1 MDDHINQFFDIIIM
15 IVMLAFGCSLLATSY
30 HLIDDKV
37 DKEVRDDKTAIRN
50 YTGVTLDSNP
60 EATYEYT
67 SQEVLL
73 MLAIQDEYIPS
84 TRTIRV
90 GADFGSSTLLDSN
103 YSTGNSIEEDMYGSN
118 YRTGFGTRKIF
129 LQRVYNDNSELY
141 LNMEKHYYKVKT
153 QGDVLT
159 FPEYRQVNNLGA
171 SLDLTG
177 RPRKWVL
184 RMKTDDIAIGRGLR
198 NSTIEG
204 EDSTLNTGRITS
216 YTKGYFWCFIDK

>member
-1 MDDHINQFFDIIIM
+1 M

-50 YTGVTLDSNP
+50 STGITLDSNP

-67 SQEVLL
+67 SQEILL

-84 TRTIRV
+84 TRTVRV
-90 GADFGSSTLLDSN
+90 GASRDSSTLLDSN
-103 YSTGNSIEEDMYGSN
+103 YSTGNTIEEDMYGNN
-118 YRTGFGTRKIF
+118 YRTGFGTRKLF
-129 LQRVYNDNSELY
+129 LQRVYNSDSELY
-141 LNMEKHYYKVKT
+141 LNIEKHYYKVKDSVNAIT
-153 QGDVLT
+153 
-159 FPEYRQVNNLGA
+159 PISEYRKVNNLGA

-177 RPRKWVL
+177 NPRKWVL
-184 RMKTDDIAIGRGLR
+184 RMKTDNIAIKSDLR
-198 NSTIEG
+198 NGSTEG

-216 YTKGYFWCFIDK
+216 NTKGYFWCFIDK